1 METSQLLPLRRILV
15 IENDKAM
22 QGKLQQLFHPEGYAV
37 ETANGAA
44 EGLEL
49 LRNVPP
55 SAVVLDIQM
64 TDASARRLFEETRSV
79 NHSVPIIVLGTSC
92 SVMHRILF
100 LELGADDYV
109 VKPFNNRE
117 LVARVRAA
125 MRRSEAQYSDI
136 FHFADV
142 LIDFRKMEVRRQGK
156 LVPFTAQEF
165 KVLKF
170 MTRNVERAISREE
183 LLNEV
188 WGYHN
193 YPTTRTVDNHILKL
207 RQKLESQPSD
217 PVHFLSIHCVGYKFV
232 PNSDGRYSGNKS
244 DYEREYRPIVS

>member
-1 METSQLLPLRRILV
+1 MTSVASALMETSQLLPLRRILV

-37 ETANGAA
+37 ETAHGAA

-49 LRNVPP
+49 LRNAPP

-79 NHSVPIIVLGTSC
+79 NHSVPIIVLGASC

-142 LIDFRKMEVRRQGK
+142 PIDLSKMEVRRQGK
-156 LVPFTAQEF
+156 LVTSTAQEF

-170 MTRNVERAISREE
+170 MTRNVERAI
-183 LLNEV
+183 
-188 WGYHN
+188 
-193 YPTTRTVDNHILKL
+193 
-207 RQKLESQPSD
+207 
-217 PVHFLSIHCVGYKFV
+217 
-232 PNSDGRYSGNKS
+232 
-244 DYEREYRPIVS
+244 